1 MEIYKI
7 YGQLLTSNLYRL
19 NSNEN
24 LDFVELENYYD
35 NNNLIKIPLDK
46 TINIHKNA
54 DKFFK
59 KYNKLKNTL
68 EIVNI
73 QKQEALIEI
82 NYIESIVFS
91 LEKANN
97 FDDLNDIYTEITEN
111 FQMKPN
117 KTQTPN
123 TKKKKIPS
131 TAPSLESVT
140 IDGYLIYYGKNNIQN
155 NYLTLKFA
163 SKNDIWFHVQD
174 LHGSHVVLK
183 VNNIDEEIPENILYK
198 CAKLA
203 KENSKASSSLNV
215 PVDYCKIKFVKNADE
230 ALKRKKYGKQTSYCE
245 DRIRKHNFKGVAEC
259 FYCNGGYDNK

>member
-1 MEIYKI
+1 
-7 YGQLLTSNLYRL
+7 
-19 NSNEN
+19 
-24 LDFVELENYYD
+24 
-35 NNNLIKIPLDK
+35 
-46 TINIHKNA
+46 
-54 DKFFK
+54 
-59 KYNKLKNTL
+59 
-68 EIVNI
+68 
-73 QKQEALIEI
+73 
-82 NYIESIVFS
+82 
-91 LEKANN
+91 
-97 FDDLNDIYTEITEN
+97 
-111 FQMKPN
+111 MKPN

-203 KENSKASSSLNV
+203 RENSKASSSLNV
-215 PVDYCKIKFVKNADE
+215 PVDYCKIKFVKKIPGAKPGMVNYTNY
-230 ALKRKKYGKQTSYCE
+230 KTIIVK
-245 DRIRKHNFKGVAEC
+245 
-259 FYCNGGYDNK
+259 